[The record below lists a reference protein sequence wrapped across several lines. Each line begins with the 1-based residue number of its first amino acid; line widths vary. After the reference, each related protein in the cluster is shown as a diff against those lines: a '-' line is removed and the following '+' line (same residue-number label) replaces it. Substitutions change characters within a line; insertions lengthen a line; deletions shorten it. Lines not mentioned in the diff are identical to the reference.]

1 VNTKGFTLI
10 EVLMAVAVLSM
21 IAAISYGVL
30 GVAGEGFLRLQAV
43 RDAQE
48 EAGWSGRSLRT
59 DCGMM
64 SQSTIKNSRPLRMA
78 SDARGDAY
86 FDELWLLVRE
96 PGRMGMTQVYYHI
109 DEERGVL
116 LRESTLLWADPQTKA
131 QQMVL
136 GKAESFEVEVFEPS
150 GTWVRRW
157 SKTGVFIW
165 PKAIRIHL
173 RNGDGQESM
182 WLLPTPAALL

>member
-1 VNTKGFTLI
+1 LNSKGFTLI

-21 IAAISYGVL
+21 IAAISYSVL
-30 GVAGEGFLRLQAV
+30 GVAGEGFLRLQAI

-48 EAGWSGRSLRT
+48 EAGWSGRSLRV

-64 SQSTIKNSRPLRMA
+64 SQSTIKNSRPMRMA

-96 PGRMGMTQVYYHI
+96 AGHKGMTEVYYHI

-116 LRESTLLWADPQTKA
+116 LRESRLLWVDSQTKS

-136 GKAESFEVEVFEPS
+136 GKAESFEVEVRQAS

-157 SKTGVFIW
+157 SNTGVFVW

-173 RNGDGQESM
+173 RNDNGRESM